1 MLLLCRVGGV
11 FSFLGFFLVSRDCRL
26 SGLDC
31 DLWGPRRWLFGSR
44 FGDAALLVG
53 LADVGSVCD
62 SVTPLFHPLW
72 SFWTLSMLCTLIVP
86 FALLWPG
93 CASGA
98 GPC

>member
-44 FGDAALLVG
+44 IGDAASLVG

-62 SVTPLFHPLW
+62 SVTPFFICCGPFGLF
-72 SFWTLSMLCTLIVP
+72 LCCVR
-86 FALLWPG
+86 
-93 CASGA
+93 
-98 GPC
+98 